1 MAVYL
6 GTYGRLT
13 LRRKTDE
20 GEKFST
26 VNPSDVNV
34 PRRRFS
40 FDFEPGFLISGDQIE
55 ITSTNGSVLNWIAT
69 SGWSNNTKQSSGKW
83 FIHVDDI
90 GGIRLYSTFSAALE
104 GNSSTA
110 IALDAFNTA
119 IPIRVKVANA
129 ASRVLGSITSYE
141 LNTNRETVDTTSL
154 SEEFRSQYSSL
165 MSGSGRIT
173 CHWDYKMAYGK
184 GEHEPANYLLQLIL
198 RTEVGSEFEAELF
211 LKTDGYNA
219 DRGRKDTDDRLFYR
233 INGVLTNTVIAVQP
247 TAIVEMT
254 ADFVATGPIQLLA
267 VTALQ
272 YRLLQENGGRI
283 SLEQNAGSYL
293 LLEAED

>member
-34 PRRRFS
+34 SRRRFS

-55 ITSTNGSVLNWIAT
+55 ITSTNNSVLEWVDHT
-69 SGWSNNTKQSSGKW
+69 GWANNTKQTSGKW
-83 FIHVDDI
+83 FINVDDI
-90 GGIRLYSTFSAALE
+90 GGIKLYTTFSAALS
-104 GNSSTA
+104 GSTSGA
-110 IALDAFNTA
+110 IVLDSFNTA

-129 ASRVLGSITSYE
+129 ANRILGSITSYE
-141 LNTNRETVDTTSL
+141 LNTNRETVDITSL

-165 MSGSGRIT
+165 MSGSGRIS
-173 CHWDYKMAYGK
+173 CQWDYKMSYGK

-219 DRGRKDTDDRLFYR
+219 DRGREDTDDKLFYR

-254 ADFVATGPIQLLA
+254 ADFVTTGSIQLLA
-267 VTALQ
+267 VTAPQ
-272 YRLLQENGGRI
+272 YKLLQENGDRI